1 MVDRCIA
8 PKHNIE
14 RQVIFLSQ
22 SIDYS
27 FAKSAPLILGVCLF
41 DVVVAALLVSPEKR
55 FDVHCTLAAEV
66 SVLYLFVIL
75 SMPTGSGK
83 SLPG

>member
-1 MVDRCIA
+1 MVDGCIT

-14 RQVIFLSQ
+14 RQAIFLSQ
-22 SIDYS
+22 SIDHS

-41 DVVVAALLVSPEKR
+41 DVVVAALLVSREKR

-66 SVLYLFVIL
+66 SVLYLFEIL